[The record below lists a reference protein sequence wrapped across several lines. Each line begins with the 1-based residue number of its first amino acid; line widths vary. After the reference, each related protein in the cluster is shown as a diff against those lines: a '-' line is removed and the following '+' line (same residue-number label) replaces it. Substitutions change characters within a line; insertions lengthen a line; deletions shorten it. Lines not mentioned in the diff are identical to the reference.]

1 MKKITAFLGRLL
13 ALSILAAPLAVWAD
27 RFLDDDLDYRFES
40 GSFESGS
47 ETRVYVSGLY
57 NKSATHI
64 TIPSTVVYE
73 YYDYND
79 EDDNGNA
86 KLKRR
91 TCTVTSIFHSAF
103 PGCSGLTSVTI
114 GNGVTSIGDWAFYG
128 CSGLASVTIPDSVTS
143 IGEYAFYNCS
153 GLTSVTIGNGVTS
166 IGSSAFSG
174 CSSLTSVT
182 IGNGVT
188 SIGDYAFRDCSG
200 LTSVTIPDSV
210 TIIGS
215 TAFSGCSGL
224 TSMTIG
230 NGVTS
235 IGDYAFDGCSGL
247 TSVMIPDSVTIIGS
261 AAFRDCSGLTSVTIG
276 NGVTSIGFVA
286 FRDCSGLT
294 SVTIPD
300 SVTSIGGSA
309 FYGCSGLTSVT
320 IGNGVTIIG
329 GSAFYGC
336 SGLTTVW
343 IGSGATDIHYTAFNL
358 CENLQRFIVDAE
370 NPAYASPDGALCS
383 KDLKTLVVYPRGR
396 TDARLPDSLDAAMPD
411 AFAGCNKLWMEWCK
425 RINTIPYDLTQTPG
439 DRAIADVTV
448 NGDMSLDAF
457 VLKDGKVYDSVLY
470 VHNNADH
477 AVKVTLPSIPLTE
490 YKTFKGAT
498 PLTLPAY
505 STSILTITRVAGGN
519 AGGNVF
525 LVSREE
531 LETVK

>member
-13 ALSILAAPLAVWAD
+13 ALSILAAPLGVRAVG
-27 RFLDDDLDYRFES
+27 FLDDDLSYDFES
-40 GSFESGS
+40 GSD
-47 ETRVYVSGLY
+47 TRVQVSGLR

-79 EDDNGNA
+79 KDENGNA

-91 TCTVTSIFHSAF
+91 TCTVSRIS
-103 PGCSGLTSVTI
+103 C
-114 GNGVTSIGDWAFYG
+114 WAF
-128 CSGLASVTIPDSVTS
+128 S
-143 IGEYAFYNCS
+143 N
-153 GLTSVTIGNGVTS
+153 
-166 IGSSAFSG
+166 
-174 CSSLTSVT
+174 
-182 IGNGVT
+182 
-188 SIGDYAFRDCSG
+188 
-200 LTSVTIPDSV
+200 
-210 TIIGS
+210 
-215 TAFSGCSGL
+215 
-224 TSMTIG
+224 
-230 NGVTS
+230 
-235 IGDYAFDGCSGL
+235 
-247 TSVMIPDSVTIIGS
+247 
-261 AAFRDCSGLTSVTIG
+261 
-276 NGVTSIGFVA
+276 
-286 FRDCSGLT
+286 CSGLT

-300 SVTSIGGSA
+300 SVTSIEIAVFSN
-309 FYGCSGLTSVT
+309 CSGLTSVT
-320 IGNGVTIIG
+320 IPNSVTSIG
-329 GSAFYGC
+329 DYAFYRC

-457 VLKDGKVYDSVLY
+457 VLKEGKVYDSVLY

-525 LVSREE
+525 LVTREE
-531 LETVK
+531 LETVR

>member
-210 TIIGS
+210 T
-215 TAFSGCSGL
+215 
-224 TSMTIG
+224 
-230 NGVTS
+230 
-235 IGDYAFDGCSGL
+235 
-247 TSVMIPDSVTIIGS
+247 
-261 AAFRDCSGLTSVTIG
+261 
-276 NGVTSIGFVA
+276 
-286 FRDCSGLT
+286 
-294 SVTIPD
+294 
-300 SVTSIGGSA
+300 SIGGSA

-457 VLKDGKVYDSVLY
+457 VLKEGKVYDSVLY